1 MKKQELKNCPN
12 CNEKIG
18 VHDIQCPYCKYIDD
32 PKYKKYNEKLKKSK
46 KKPKKK
52 KEEFNLYKILLLI
65 PVLTYLFYLF
75 LLNNLNIIV
84 ISLILLNLISLFTKK
99 KYIIIL
105 IFIEICTLLVNFIT
119 NIYIYFTSVD
129 KDANIGFIEF
139 VFGIV
144 FLLFPKIIYLLKTIK
159 KKKKIRKK

>member
-32 PKYKKYNEKLKKSK
+32 PKYKKYNDKLKKSK
-46 KKPKKK
+46 KKTKKK

-75 LLNNLNIIV
+75 LLSDLNIIV
-84 ISLILLNLISLFTKK
+84 ISLIFLNLIGLFLKK
-99 KYIIIL
+99 KYLIIL

-119 NIYIYFTSVD
+119 NIYIYFTSAD
-129 KDANIGFIEF
+129 KNVSIGFIEF
-139 VFGIV
+139 VFGII
-144 FLLFPKIIYLLKTIK
+144 FLLFPKIIYLLKTVK
-159 KKKKIRKK
+159 KKKKSRK